1 MIFWIMVSSW
11 EKDLMGMEN
20 RQCLFKYY
28 LNKINFCD
36 PISFHC
42 MTSTFST
49 IKNGNVGRHIN
60 CCVEVVILANRQCI
74 FKSVYR
80 GIICTN
86 IESKQRFLSLWKSST
101 TFFISFV
108 LLIPLKNKKVIY
120 QHQTKTENCN
130 KSTKIVQDS
139 AFIYLPTLIKLSRPA
154 K

>member
-1 MIFWIMVSSW
+1 MISMICKEQILCVSWSYYQVGKRTSW
-11 EKDLMGMEN
+11 GWRIIDN
-20 RQCLFKYY
+20 AYSSITWT
-28 LNKINFCD
+28 KINFCD

-86 IESKQRFLSLWKSST
+86 IESKSRFFSLWKSST

-120 QHQTKTENCN
+120 
-130 KSTKIVQDS
+130 
-139 AFIYLPTLIKLSRPA
+139 
-154 K
+154 

>member
-1 MIFWIMVSSW
+1 MISMICKECKKDFMIFWIMVSSW

-86 IESKQRFLSLWKSST
+86 IESK
-101 TFFISFV
+101 
-108 LLIPLKNKKVIY
+108 
-120 QHQTKTENCN
+120 
-130 KSTKIVQDS
+130 
-139 AFIYLPTLIKLSRPA
+139 
-154 K
+154 